1 MTTDTLGKPAGSD
14 EKLDKSTYVKL
25 MGVDDATSYAQSL
38 FDGGRAAISR
48 ELSNNQDNTV
58 KNNDALLA
66 LIEWLWSRKK

>member
-1 MTTDTLGKPAGSD
+1 MTTDALGKPAGSD

-25 MGVDDATSYAQSL
+25 MGADSATSYAQSL
-38 FDGGRAAISR
+38 FNDGRAAISR
-48 ELSNNQDNTV
+48 ELSENQDNLG